1 MPSYDA
7 SFTVESSEDIQD
19 IVSDLADRVPTQ
31 DRYLFNTV
39 CPSHLLPFF
48 FVLNE
53 GMSVAPMSP
62 VQKKKRAHDIS
73 RRHLVAVLF

>member
-19 IVSDLADRVPTQ
+19 VVSDLADRVPTQ

-39 CPSHLLPFF
+39 CPSHVLSFF
-48 FVLNE
+48 ECGGNLSLM
-53 GMSVAPMSP
+53 GP
-62 VQKKKRAHDIS
+62 VQQKKRTHDIS
-73 RRHLVAVLF
+73 RRHLTVVL